1 MAIQGATH
9 QLPTLIGSALADI
22 AMGRTDTDP
31 LDRILAHGADAR
43 RKPGFLPV
51 VGPITA

>member
-1 MAIQGATH
+1 MLSRHPRHGYSGRGAR
-9 QLPTLIGSALADI
+9 LPTLIGSALADI

-43 RKPGFLPV
+43 RKP
-51 VGPITA
+51 